1 MLFILLLSP
10 IVFTSVGASPYFDVH
25 QPKGGIKMT
34 EKRKLIATTVICAT
48 VATTAAAIGVGKKNG
63 TPVHCDT
70 YAIEE
75 LTEDG
80 AVVKVTNTSDGP
92 ANGHVKDPDSRPIGI
107 NVPDGVTTALHIK
120 DASYRP
126 IGPMVPDG
134 PTVFTP

>member
-1 MLFILLLSP
+1 MRYS
-10 IVFTSVGASPYFDVH
+10 SYDSSSN
-25 QPKGGIKMT
+25 
-34 EKRKLIATTVICAT
+34 RCR
-48 VATTAAAIGVGKKNG
+48 KKNC

-80 AVVKVTNTSDGP
+80 TVVKVANTSDEP
-92 ANGHVKDPDSRPIGI
+92 ANGRVKDPDSRPIGI
-107 NVPDGVTTALHIK
+107 NVPDGVTTALHIE
-120 DASYRP
+120 DVSYRL